1 MTGRFREVVA
11 ALDVGGTKIIG
22 ALIDPAGW
30 RVLHRVITATPGTPG
45 AADPG
50 LAATAA
56 VARDLAGR
64 AAADDQ
70 PVHSVGAGF
79 PEYVADGRMTSR
91 EVIGP
96 SAAPELVLAGEF
108 GAEARIMID
117 SDVRL
122 GAVAEARLGAGRDIG
137 SFLYVSWG
145 TGLSSTLVIDGQVW
159 AGAHGEA
166 IALGEFPVPAGIV
179 DGPPVGLEAFAS
191 GAGIAHRYA
200 SSRAG
205 AVAEGARDVLARAE
219 AGDPAAA
226 VVVDSAARALGA
238 VLAAAVRLL
247 DPAAVIFGGGLGSVA
262 RLTGRVITEARSRL
276 PSRSGC
282 RWLPAQLGADSGL
295 FGAAILAA
303 DAISGSAARPA
314 SAAGPGSPTGSRGS
328 RSR

>member
-1 MTGRFREVVA
+1 MTGRSREVVA
-11 ALDVGGTKIIG
+11 ALDIGGTKIVG

-50 LAATAA
+50 LVATAA

-64 AAADDQ
+64 AAAVDHQ
-70 PVHSVGAGF
+70 VRSVGAGF
-79 PEYVADGRMTSR
+79 PEYVADGRLTSR

-96 SAAPELVLAGEF
+96 SAAPDQVLTGEF
-108 GAEARIMID
+108 GAEAVIMID

-122 GAVAEARLGAGRDIG
+122 GASAEARLGAGRGVG

-145 TGLSSTLVIDGQVW
+145 TGLSSTLVIDGQAW

-166 IALGEFPVPAGIV
+166 IALGEFPVPAGIA
-179 DGPPVGLEAFAS
+179 DGPPVGLETFAS
-191 GAGIAHRYA
+191 GAGIAHRDA
-200 SSRAG
+200 RSGAG
-205 AVAEGARDVLARAE
+205 MTDGARGVLARAA

-226 VVVDSAARALGA
+226 AVLDSAARALGA
-238 VLAAAVRLL
+238 ALAAAVRLL

-262 RLTGRVITEARSRL
+262 DLTGRVITEARTRL

-314 SAAGPGSPTGSRGS
+314 SAAGPGWPTGSRGS